1 MSEMTVSDQV
11 YVLAQDL
18 ASRWNG
24 GEEILDRLVQA
35 VGGGEV
41 SPLAAYRRM
50 GAESVGRLFAQG
62 TAREEL
68 DVAVQRLLRYRSQD
82 TWFDRAAR
90 EDRRLES
97 LRHMPVAYFCA
108 EFGLEDWLPI
118 YSGGLG
124 ILAGD
129 VLKEASDLGLPLIG
143 VGLFYHH
150 GYFQQRLD
158 ETGWQTEV
166 YPDLDPDELGLS
178 RVRRDGGDNVVVDV
192 PIEDRTV
199 YAAIWRVQVGKTLL
213 YLLDTNIPE
222 NERPEDRAITAHLY
236 GGDTETRIQQE
247 LVLGIGGV
255 RALRLLGIRPS
266 VYSMNEGHAAFLG
279 VELLAEALKGTDFD
293 EALRRVRAQ
302 IVYTNH
308 TVVPAGNDIFR
319 PEQVERYLGR
329 YATQRG
335 LGVARLLELA
345 SDGVEDRF
353 SMAVLAFRLSG
364 KANGV
369 SRLHA
374 EVISREWPGRQ
385 VESVTNGVH
394 VPSWVGAEVRSLLD
408 RYVPEWRTD
417 SPSWDRVEAIP
428 TSDLWRA
435 RVRQRRRM
443 LNFLVERLPGPRLN
457 ESALT
462 IVWARRFA
470 EYKRAGLIARDLER
484 LTRILSESK
493 RPVQLVFSGKA
504 HPRDDVGK
512 RIMQELLTRIGTDPS
527 LASNVAFVP
536 DYRIAV
542 ARELTAGADVW
553 LNTPRRPLEASG
565 TSGMKSGDNG
575 GLQLTVRDGWAAEV
589 DWWDV
594 GWGIEGRDD
603 QTDAEQLY
611 QFLEESVVPTFY
623 ARDEAGLPHKWV
635 SMMKKSMAITL
646 SGYSARRMVLEYV
659 HKLYSPAL
667 QEQQAL
673 GSPAEFPRRGSSP
686 VVPERPA

>member
-1 MSEMTVSDQV
+1 M
-11 YVLAQDL
+11 
-18 ASRWNG
+18 
-24 GEEILDRLVQA
+24 
-35 VGGGEV
+35 
-41 SPLAAYRRM
+41 
-50 GAESVGRLFAQG
+50 
-62 TAREEL
+62 
-68 DVAVQRLLRYRSQD
+68 RYRGQD
-82 TWFDRAAR
+82 SWFDRAAR
-90 EDRRLES
+90 EDTRLES
-97 LRHMPVAYFCA
+97 LRSMPVAYFCA

-129 VLKEASDLGLPLIG
+129 VLKEASDLGLPLVG

-150 GYFQQRLD
+150 GFFQQQLD
-158 ETGWQTEV
+158 ETGWQMEV

-178 RVRRDGGDNVVVDV
+178 RVCRDSGDKLVVDV

-199 YAAIWRVQVGKTLL
+199 YAAIWKVHVGRTVL

-222 NERPEDRAITAHLY
+222 NERPEDRAITAKLY
-236 GGDTETRIQQE
+236 GGDDETRIQQE

-255 RALRLLGIRPS
+255 RALRLLGIQPS

-279 VELLAEALKGTDFD
+279 VELLAEALEETDFNK
-293 EALRRVRAQ
+293 ALPRVRAH

-319 PEQVERYLGR
+319 AEQIGRFLGT

-335 LGVARLLELA
+335 VGVARLLELA
-345 SDGVEDRF
+345 SDGAENRF

-364 KANGV
+364 KANAV

-385 VESVTNGVH
+385 VEAVTNGVH
-394 VPSWVGAEVRSLLD
+394 IPSWVGAEVRSLLD

-417 SPSWDRVEAIP
+417 SPSWNRVEAIP
-428 TSDLWRA
+428 TFDLWRA
-435 RVRQRRRM
+435 RVRQRQRM
-443 LNFLVERLPGPRLN
+443 LAFLAGRLPDLRLD
-457 ESALT
+457 EGALT

-484 LTRILSESK
+484 LTSILSGSQ

-512 RIMQELLTRIGTDPS
+512 GILQDLLSRLEKMPS
-527 LASNVAFVP
+527 LASKVAFVS

-565 TSGMKSGDNG
+565 TSGMKSSDNG

-589 DWWDV
+589 DWRDV
-594 GWGIEGRDD
+594 GWGIDGRDD

-611 QFLEESVVPTFY
+611 RFLEESVVPTFY
-623 ARDEAGLPHKWV
+623 ARDQAGVPDKWV
-635 SMMKKSMAITL
+635 GMMKKSMIVTL
-646 SGYSARRMVLEYV
+646 SGYSARRMLLEYV
-659 HKLYSPAL
+659 HKLYLPAL

-673 GSPAEFPRRGSSP
+673 GSAS
-686 VVPERPA
+686 ERPSQGSTPVGPQE